1 MFFLRGILRVGKRS
15 EIRFMKIGKLLMMI
29 LGMLKFFRVF
39 INIWFLG
46 RLGLFF
52 FRVLVIIN
60 IDLMVLRF

>member
-1 MFFLRGILRVGKRS
+1 MFFLRGILRVGKRL
-15 EIRFMKIGKLLMMI
+15 EIRFMKIGKLLMTI

-46 RLGLFF
+46 RSGLFF

>member
-1 MFFLRGILRVGKRS
+1 MFFLRGILRVGKRF
-15 EIRFMKIGKLLMMI
+15 EIRFMKIGKLLMTI

>member
-1 MFFLRGILRVGKRS
+1 MFFLCGILRVGKRL

-46 RLGLFF
+46 WLGLFF

>member
-39 INIWFLG
+39 IKIWFLG

>member
-1 MFFLRGILRVGKRS
+1 MFFLRGILRVGKRL

>member
-1 MFFLRGILRVGKRS
+1 MFFLRGILRVGKRL
-15 EIRFMKIGKLLMMI
+15 EIRFMKIGKLLMTI

>member
-1 MFFLRGILRVGKRS
+1 MFFLRGILRVGKRL
-15 EIRFMKIGKLLMMI
+15 EIRFMKIGKLLMI
-29 LGMLKFFRVF
+29 IFGMLKFFRVF

>member
-1 MFFLRGILRVGKRS
+1 MFFLRGILRVGKRL
-15 EIRFMKIGKLLMMI
+15 EIRFMKIGKLLMTI

-39 INIWFLG
+39 INIWFSG

>member
-1 MFFLRGILRVGKRS
+1 MFFLCGILRVGKRS

>member
-1 MFFLRGILRVGKRS
+1 
-15 EIRFMKIGKLLMMI
+15 MKIGKLLMTI

>member
-1 MFFLRGILRVGKRS
+1 MFFLRGILRVGKRL
-15 EIRFMKIGKLLMMI
+15 EIRFMKIGKLLMII

>member
-1 MFFLRGILRVGKRS
+1 MFFLRGILRVGKRL
-15 EIRFMKIGKLLMMI
+15 EIRFMKIGKLLMTI

-46 RLGLFF
+46 WLGLFF

>member
-15 EIRFMKIGKLLMMI
+15 EIRFMKIGKLLMTI

>member
-15 EIRFMKIGKLLMMI
+15 EIRFMKIGKLLMTI

-46 RLGLFF
+46 WLGLFF